1 MLPNVTQSFK
11 LQRPDLE
18 SSRAEDM
25 HWLFM
30 AEHMGAILL

>member
-18 SSRAEDM
+18 SCTAEAMSR
-25 HWLFM
+25 LLI
-30 AEHMGAILL
+30 AEHCATA

>member
-18 SSRAEDM
+18 SCKRFRK
-25 HWLFM
+25 L
-30 AEHMGAILL
+30 